1 MNIINT
7 VKNAAFNTA
16 LTSTLHYLE
25 KDPEINIPKAMDFID
40 KVVPDGW
47 YESQRAAFRKAIT
60 EKNNWYQLILKTY
73 QLDEGVRKTFFR
85 NFIMNSALKGSA
97 IQEEIA
103 QRENCNVPWA
113 ILLDPTSACN
123 LHCTGCWA
131 AEYGHKL
138 SLSLDTIDNIIQQG
152 KELGTYMYIYTGG
165 EPMVRK
171 KDLITLCERHP
182 DCEFLSFTNGT
193 LIDEE
198 FCKEMIRVKNFVP
211 AISLEGFEGANDG
224 RRGKGV
230 FTKVQNA
237 MKLLK
242 KHNLPFGIS
251 TCYTSA
257 NYQDITSEA
266 FFDMLIDAGTMFV
279 WFLQQSDR
287 FIQNSRC
294 SGNCRTW
301 CSCYY

>member
-25 KDPEINIPKAMDFID
+25 KDPEINIPKAMDLID

-138 SLSLDTIDNIIQQG
+138 SLSLDTISSANNSNII
-152 KELGTYMYIYTGG
+152 
-165 EPMVRK
+165 
-171 KDLITLCERHP
+171 
-182 DCEFLSFTNGT
+182 
-193 LIDEE
+193 
-198 FCKEMIRVKNFVP
+198 FCSDT
-211 AISLEGFEGANDG
+211 IS
-224 RRGKGV
+224 
-230 FTKVQNA
+230 
-237 MKLLK
+237 
-242 KHNLPFGIS
+242 S
-251 TCYTSA
+251 
-257 NYQDITSEA
+257 
-266 FFDMLIDAGTMFV
+266 
-279 WFLQQSDR
+279 SD
-287 FIQNSRC
+287 
-294 SGNCRTW
+294 
-301 CSCYY
+301 

>member
-25 KDPEINIPKAMDFID
+25 KDPEINIPKAMDLID

-131 AEYGHKL
+131 
-138 SLSLDTIDNIIQQG
+138 S
-152 KELGTYMYIYTGG
+152 
-165 EPMVRK
+165 
-171 KDLITLCERHP
+171 
-182 DCEFLSFTNGT
+182 
-193 LIDEE
+193 
-198 FCKEMIRVKNFVP
+198 RVTV
-211 AISLEGFEGANDG
+211 IS
-224 RRGKGV
+224 
-230 FTKVQNA
+230 
-237 MKLLK
+237 
-242 KHNLPFGIS
+242 
-251 TCYTSA
+251 SA
-257 NYQDITSEA
+257 LA
-266 FFDMLIDAGTMFV
+266 
-279 WFLQQSDR
+279 
-287 FIQNSRC
+287 
-294 SGNCRTW
+294 
-301 CSCYY
+301 